1 MILLAPFIFVPLLV
15 YDFFYY
21 WFHRLQHA
29 NSWLWQQHKLHHTDQ
44 ALNVTTSYRINWLE
58 DFFKSFLVLTPTAL
72 VLGLAPAELGM
83 VGSLAGTVSVIWGQF
98 LHSNIRLSFG
108 ALSAVVTGPQYHRI
122 HHSIESHHQNKNFST
137 HFPIWDVLF
146 GTYHRPSRQEYPR
159 TGVVGEPSNPSVREI
174 LIGPLLNWSHRLTEL
189 TARLVRRLL
198 TK

>member
-1 MILLAPFIFVPLLV
+1 V
-15 YDFFYY
+15 YDSFYY

-44 ALNVTTSYRINWLE
+44 ALNVTTSYRINWRE

-122 HHSIESHHQNKNFST
+122 HHSIESHHQIRISQRTFRSGMCCLA
-137 HFPIWDVLF
+137 PIIGHLARNTQ
-146 GTYHRPSRQEYPR
+146 GQGLSANR
-159 TGVVGEPSNPSVREI
+159 
-174 LIGPLLNWSHRLTEL
+174 LIR
-189 TARLVRRLL
+189 ACA
-198 TK
+198 KY